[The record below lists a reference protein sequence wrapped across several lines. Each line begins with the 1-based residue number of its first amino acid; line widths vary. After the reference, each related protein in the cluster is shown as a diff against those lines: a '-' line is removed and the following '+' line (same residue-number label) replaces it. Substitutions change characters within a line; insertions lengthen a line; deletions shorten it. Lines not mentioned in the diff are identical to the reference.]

1 MLPASLPSAAVLVI
15 VATSA
20 SSVDLIVP
28 PARAIRFVAFR
39 YNRSS
44 ALCVADAAATTKLK
58 VNSSVV
64 VPPV

>member
-1 MLPASLPSAAVLVI
+1 MLPAALPSAAVFVI

-20 SSVDLIVP
+20 SETALIVP
-28 PARAIRFVAFR
+28 PFREIRFVAFR
-39 YNRSS
+39 CSKSS

-64 VPPV
+64 LPEA